1 MACYILD
8 SGGTSHEVSN
18 SVLDSAGAAHEIDGY
33 ILDSAG
39 VSWLVCVVTET
50 EQQHAGGEDPADKRR
65 RYQLIAAQKEDKLII
80 SIVKTYM
87 KHII

>member
-18 SVLDSAGAAHEIDGY
+18 SVLDSAATQHEIDGY
-33 ILDSAG
+33 ILDSVG
-39 VSWLVCVVTET
+39 VSWLVCITVD
-50 EQQHAGGEDPADKRR
+50 EQINAGGEDPEHKRL

-80 SIVKTYM
+80 SIVKEYM
-87 KHII
+87 KHTI

>member
-1 MACYILD
+1 MALPVWTAD
-8 SGGTSHEVSN
+8 ADHFTVDDNTNHT
-18 SVLDSAGAAHEIDGY
+18 ADGWH
-33 ILDSAG
+33 IH
-39 VSWLVCVVTET
+39 VVVV
-50 EQQHAGGEDPADKRR
+50 EQTGAGGEDPEAKRR